1 VRIAFDKLD
10 PRILPQMGV
19 QVWFYAEKGESA
31 QPQAASI
38 SIPQTAVHGSGASQ
52 YVYLV
57 EQGHVKQRSVKTL
70 PAANN
75 QVTVLSG
82 LSGGEQLVVSS
93 KSPLHDGEAVQ
104 EQNP

>member
-1 VRIAFDKLD
+1 DKLD

-19 QVWFYAEKGESA
+19 QVWFYAEASKNPE
-31 QPQAASI
+31 PQI
-38 SIPQTAVHGSGASQ
+38 TRIVIPQTAVHADSSNQ

-57 EQGHVKQRSVKTL
+57 VQGYVKQQSVKTL
-70 PAANN
+70 PAPDK

-82 LSGGEQLVVSS
+82 LSGGEKLVVSS
-93 KSPLHDGEAVQ
+93 KTPLHDGESVK